1 MQALESS
8 SIATDARHR
17 RRERPLKAKLTTV
30 LLLAVVLLAF
40 TPTAALASFSAAT
53 YRSNLQT
60 AINHYRLNHGLGR
73 LRVNLNLQRA
83 ASAHSGNMAKHH
95 MLSHSSYSGM
105 SWSQRI
111 RWYGYRGSWIGENLA
126 VGQWTSGA
134 TLRAWINSAP
144 HRANLLGR
152 HYRVIGIGVTRGVW
166 SGRWA
171 YYITADFGGP

>member
-1 MQALESS
+1 LQALESS
-8 SIATDARHR
+8 SIATEARHR

-30 LLLAVVLLAF
+30 LLLAVVLLAL

-53 YRSNLQT
+53 YRANLQ
-60 AINHYRLNHGLGR
+60 ALINHYRANHGLAT
-73 LRVNLNLQRA
+73 LKVNLNLQRA
-83 ASAHSGNMAKHH
+83 ASAHSGNMATHH

-111 RWYGYRGSWIGENLA
+111 RWYGYKGSWIGENLA
-126 VGQWTSGA
+126 VGLWTPRD

-144 HRANLLGR
+144 HRANLLGS
-152 HYRVIGIGVTRGVW
+152 HYRVIGIGVSKGVW
-166 SGRWA
+166 SGRSA